1 MKKKIFVIVQCVLVI
16 MIIMSMTVIEAT
28 GFLTTHSDEHDNVF
42 KLLLGQ
48 SDTDAR
54 FNLKDI
60 IPENIIVRNQGR
72 ANNCWNFA
80 AIGALETTLALK
92 RKKHSEGVKVFD
104 FSEAHVKYGSRY
116 LMFLNGKKNVRGFN
130 AVRTDGGNFMD
141 AINYMTNGFGP
152 VEEKWLKYNPNE
164 PDIDLNSIESITQA
178 ATVMDTVNLS
188 VEDTSDENAIND
200 AISKIKTHI
209 KNYGGVYFALNYR
222 VGDQYTNT
230 ANMAR

>member
-1 MKKKIFVIVQCVLVI
+1 
-16 MIIMSMTVIEAT
+16 MSMTVIEAT

-92 RKKHSEGVKVFD
+92 RKKHSEGVKVYD
-104 FSEAHVKYGSRY
+104 FS
-116 LMFLNGKKNVRGFN
+116 
-130 AVRTDGGNFMD
+130 
-141 AINYMTNGFGP
+141 
-152 VEEKWLKYNPNE
+152 
-164 PDIDLNSIESITQA
+164 
-178 ATVMDTVNLS
+178 
-188 VEDTSDENAIND
+188 
-200 AISKIKTHI
+200 
-209 KNYGGVYFALNYR
+209 
-222 VGDQYTNT
+222 
-230 ANMAR
+230 